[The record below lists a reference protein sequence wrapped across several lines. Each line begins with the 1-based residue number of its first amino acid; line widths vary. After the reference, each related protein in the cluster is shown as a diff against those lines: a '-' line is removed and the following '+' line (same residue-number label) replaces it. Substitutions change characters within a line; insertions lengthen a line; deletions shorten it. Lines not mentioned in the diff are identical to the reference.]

1 MAIEYLVRGVIILC
15 YVLIA
20 AIVIRS
26 LMSWFPLDP
35 DNIFVSIIHTITEP
49 MLAPLRRIIP
59 RIQMIDFS
67 PWVATILLT
76 IITYALRP
84 YAG

>member
-1 MAIEYLVRGVIILC
+1 MEYVVRGIIILC

-26 LMSWFPLDP
+26 VMSWFNPDP
-35 DNIFVSIIHTITEP
+35 NNLFVGIVHTITEP
-49 MLAPLRRIIP
+49 ILAPLRRIIP
-59 RIQMIDFS
+59 RLEMIDFS
-67 PWVATILLT
+67 PWVAIILLT
-76 IITYALRP
+76 VITYALRP

>member
-1 MAIEYLVRGVIILC
+1 MEYFVRGIIILC

-20 AIVIRS
+20 AIIIRS
-26 LMSWFPLDP
+26 VMSWFNPDP
-35 DNIFVSIIHTITEP
+35 GNFFVGMVHTITEP
-49 MLAPLRRIIP
+49 ILAPLRRIIP
-59 RIQMIDFS
+59 RLDMIDFS
-67 PWVATILLT
+67 PLVAIILLT